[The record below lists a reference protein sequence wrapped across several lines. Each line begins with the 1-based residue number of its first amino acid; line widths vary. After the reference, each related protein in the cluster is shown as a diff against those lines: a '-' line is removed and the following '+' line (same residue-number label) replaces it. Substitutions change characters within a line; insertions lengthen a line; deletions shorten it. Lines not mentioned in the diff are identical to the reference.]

1 MLLNRN
7 KAEQTSRAERTG
19 TLGSSGNPPANPPP
33 KIGKYAI
40 QGEVGRGACGVVYKG
55 FDPFVQRDV
64 AIKVALPDSEIIA
77 DKKEYERAFFAEARA
92 AGLLTHPHIV
102 SLYDAG
108 AEGDLNYLVMEFID
122 GHTLTPL
129 CRPNNRAPLEQ
140 VIDIVFKCA
149 RALDYAHARGVLHRD
164 IKPGNIMLTKDNAP
178 KLMDFS
184 IAAIGAQMH
193 QSEDSPVGSPR
204 YMSPEQIRGKGIG
217 PTSDLY
223 SLGTV
228 LYQLLAGEPPFKYND
243 QQALYQEIL
252 LTPAPRL
259 DTLRPDL
266 PKPLVDI
273 VTRLLLKN
281 PAERFQ
287 SGNELSAELA
297 RLFNQL
303 RISGQQL
310 ARREAGDSLRCL
322 NFFASFSDEEIDEIL
337 RASNLSHYG
346 AGITFIKEGD
356 IDHSFYIIVEGT
368 AEVRKNNKILSTLG
382 KGSCIGEIGFLGAT
396 KRTAS
401 VVAQTAVCA
410 LKVNAALMDQVSQEC
425 QLRFYKVFTETLI
438 YRLSTTSAKLSA
450 TGQ

>member
-7 KAEQTSRAERTG
+7 KNEQTGKGDRTG
-19 TLGSSGNPPANPPP
+19 TLGTSGNPPTDMPK
-33 KIGKYAI
+33 KIGKYGVH
-40 QGEVGRGACGVVYKG
+40 GEVGRGACGVVYKG

-122 GHTLTPL
+122 GNTLVPL
-129 CRPNNRAPLEQ
+129 CRTGHRAPLEQ

-149 RALDYAHARGVLHRD
+149 KALDYAHARGVLHRD
-164 IKPGNIMLTKDNAP
+164 IKPGNIMLTKDNVP
-178 KLMDFS
+178 KVMDFS
-184 IAAIGAQMH
+184 IAAVGAQMH
-193 QSEDSPVGSPR
+193 QTENSPVGSPR
-204 YMSPEQIRGKGIG
+204 YMSPEQIRGKGLG
-217 PTSDLY
+217 PASDLY

-228 LYQLLAGEPPFKYND
+228 LYQLLTNEAPFKNND

-252 LTPAPRL
+252 RLPAPRV
-259 DTLRPDL
+259 DALRPDL
-266 PKPLVDI
+266 PKPLVEI

-287 SGNELSAELA
+287 SGNELASELT

-303 RISGQQL
+303 RISGQQI
-310 ARREAGDSLRCL
+310 ARREAGDSLRRL
-322 NFFASFSDEEIDEIL
+322 NFFSTFSDEEIDEIL

-346 AGITFIKEGD
+346 AGVTFIKEGD
-356 IDHSFYIIVEGT
+356 IDHCFYIIVEGT
-368 AEVRKNNKILSTLG
+368 AEVRKNQKSLSTLG
-382 KGSCIGEIGFLGAT
+382 KGSCIGEIGFLGST

-450 TGQ
+450 AS

>member
-1 MLLNRN
+1 MLLSRN
-7 KAEQTSRAERTG
+7 KSDQTNKGERTG
-19 TLGSSGNPPANPPP
+19 TLGSSGNPPNEPPL
-33 KIGKYAI
+33 KIGKYALH
-40 QGEVGRGACGVVYKG
+40 GEVGRGACGIVYKG

-64 AIKVALPDSEIIA
+64 AIKVALPNSEILA
-77 DKKEYERAFFAEARA
+77 DKNEYERAFFAEARA

-102 SLYDAG
+102 SLFDAG

-122 GHTLTPL
+122 GTTLTPF
-129 CRPNNRAPLEQ
+129 CRPSTRAPLEQ

-149 RALDYAHARGVLHRD
+149 KALDYAHARGVLHRD
-164 IKPGNIMLTKDNAP
+164 IKPGNIMLTKDNVP
-178 KLMDFS
+178 KVMDFS

-193 QSEDSPVGSPR
+193 HPEDSPVGSPR

-228 LYQLLAGEPPFKYND
+228 LYQLLTGEAPFKVND

-252 LTPAPRL
+252 RTPAPRA
-259 DTLRPDL
+259 DVLRPDL
-266 PKPLVDI
+266 PKPLVEI

-287 SGNELSAELA
+287 SGKELA
-297 RLFNQL
+297 SELTRLFNQL
-303 RISGQQL
+303 RISGQQI
-310 ARREAGDSLRCL
+310 ARREAGDSLRRL
-322 NFFASFSDEEIDEIL
+322 NFFSTFSDEEIDEIL

-346 AGITFIKEGD
+346 SGVTFIKEGD
-356 IDHSFYIIVEGT
+356 IDHCFYIIVEGS
-368 AEVRKNNKILSTLG
+368 AEVRKNNKTLSTLG
-382 KGSCIGEIGFLGAT
+382 KGSCIGEIGFLGST
-396 KRTAS
+396 KRTAT
-401 VVAQTAVCA
+401 VVAHTAVCA

-450 TGQ
+450 AS

>member
-1 MLLNRN
+1 MFSRN
-7 KAEQTSRAERTG
+7 KNEQTQKGSRTETAAG
-19 TLGSSGNPPANPPP
+19 VSGRVPASTPT
-33 KIGKYAI
+33 KIGKYSVY
-40 QGEVGRGACGVVYKG
+40 GEVGRGACGVVYKG

-64 AIKVALPDSEIIA
+64 AIKVALPDAENIT
-77 DKKEYERAFFAEARA
+77 DKKEYERSFFAEAHA
-92 AGLLTHPHIV
+92 AGLLSHPHIV

-108 AEGDLNYLVMEFID
+108 AEGDLNYLIMEFID
-122 GHTLTPL
+122 GTTLAPL
-129 CRPNNRAPLEQ
+129 CRPGSRAPLEQ
-140 VIDIVFKCA
+140 VLDIVFKCA
-149 RALDYAHARGVLHRD
+149 RALDYAHARDVLHRD
-164 IKPGNIMLTKDNAP
+164 IKPGNIMLTKDNVP
-178 KLMDFS
+178 KVMDFS
-184 IAAIGAQMH
+184 IAAIGAQIH
-193 QSEDSPVGSPR
+193 QTEDSPVGSPR
-204 YMSPEQIRGKGIG
+204 YMSPEQIRGKGLS
-217 PTSDLY
+217 PASDLY

-228 LYQLLAGEPPFKYND
+228 LYQLLMGEPPFKQTD
-243 QQALYQEIL
+243 QQALYQEIMR
-252 LTPAPRL
+252 TPAPRIDL
-259 DTLRPDL
+259 LRPDL

-287 SGNELSAELA
+287 SGNELAVELS

-310 ARREAGDSLRCL
+310 ARREAGDSLCRL

-337 RASNLSHYG
+337 RASNLNHYG

-356 IDHSFYIIVEGT
+356 IDHCFYIVVEGT

-401 VVAQTAVCA
+401 VIAQTAVCA

-425 QLRFYKVFTETLI
+425 QLHFYKVFTETLI
-438 YRLSTTSAKLSA
+438 YRLSTTTAKLSA
-450 TGQ
+450 V

>member
-1 MLLNRN
+1 MLLRRN
-7 KAEQTSRAERTG
+7 KADQTSKGDRTG
-19 TLGSSGNPPANPPP
+19 TLGTSGNPPTEMPL
-33 KIGKYAI
+33 KIGKYTVH
-40 QGEVGRGACGVVYKG
+40 GEVGRGACGVVYKG

-64 AIKVALPDSEIIA
+64 AIKVALPDSEIIT

-108 AEGDLNYLVMEFID
+108 AEGDLNYLVMEYID
-122 GHTLTPL
+122 GNTLVPL
-129 CRPNNRAPLEQ
+129 CRPNARAPLEQ
-140 VIDIVFKCA
+140 VVDIVFKCA
-149 RALDYAHARGVLHRD
+149 KALDYAHGCGVVHRD
-164 IKPGNIMLTKDNAP
+164 IKPGNIMLTKDNVP
-178 KLMDFS
+178 KVMDFS
-184 IAAIGAQMH
+184 IAAVGAQMH
-193 QSEDSPVGSPR
+193 QTENSPVGSPR
-204 YMSPEQIRGKGIG
+204 YMSPEHIRGKGLG
-217 PTSDLY
+217 PASDLY

-228 LYQLLAGEPPFKYND
+228 LYQLLTSEAPFKHHD

-252 LTPAPRL
+252 RQPAPRV
-259 DTLRPDL
+259 DVLRPDL

-287 SGNELSAELA
+287 SGNELASELT

-303 RISGQQL
+303 RNSGQQL
-310 ARREAGDSLRCL
+310 ARREAGDSLKRL
-322 NFFASFSDEEIDEIL
+322 NFFSTFSDEEIDEIL

-346 AGITFIKEGD
+346 AGVTFIKEGD
-356 IDHSFYIIVEGT
+356 IDRCFYIIVEGT
-368 AEVRKNNKILSTLG
+368 AEVRKNQKALSTLG
-382 KGSCIGEIGFLGAT
+382 KGSCIGEIGFLGST

-401 VVAQTAVCA
+401 VVAQTPVCA
-410 LKVNAALMDQVSQEC
+410 LKVNATLMDQVSLEC

-450 TGQ
+450 AS

>member
-1 MLLNRN
+1 MLNRN
-7 KAEQTSRAERTG
+7 KTEQTSKGERTG

-33 KIGKYAI
+33 KVGKYTVH
-40 QGEVGRGACGVVYKG
+40 GEVGRGACGVVYKG

-77 DKKEYERAFFAEARA
+77 NKKEYERAFFAEARA

-122 GHTLTPL
+122 GNTLTPL
-129 CRPNNRAPLEQ
+129 CRPNHHAPLEQ

-164 IKPGNIMLTKDNAP
+164 IKPGNIMLTKDNIP
-178 KLMDFS
+178 KVMDFS

-204 YMSPEQIRGKGIG
+204 YMSPEQIRGKGLG
-217 PTSDLY
+217 PASDLY

-228 LYQLLAGEPPFKYND
+228 LYQLLAGEPPFKSGD

-252 LTPAPRL
+252 RTPAPRV

-266 PKPLVDI
+266 PKALVDI

-281 PAERFQ
+281 PTERFQ
-287 SGNELSAELA
+287 SGNELSVELT

-310 ARREAGDSLRCL
+310 ARREAGDSLRRL

-346 AGITFIKEGD
+346 AGVTFIREGD
-356 IDHSFYIIVEGT
+356 IDHCFYIIVEGT
-368 AEVRKNNKILSTLG
+368 AEVRKNNKALSTLG

-450 TGQ
+450 TG